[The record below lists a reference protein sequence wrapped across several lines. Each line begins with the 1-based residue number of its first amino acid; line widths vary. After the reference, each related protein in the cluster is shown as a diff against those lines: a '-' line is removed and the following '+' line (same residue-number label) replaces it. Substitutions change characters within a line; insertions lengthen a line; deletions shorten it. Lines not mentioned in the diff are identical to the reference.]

1 VYLLQALK
9 NDKRTPKLNVFWEY
23 AFAIDKYLCCGE
35 LWGLLEGLTML
46 WPTVR
51 RHKCHRSSF
60 VFSADWFLHFG
71 SVLFRR
77 QTQQLQPNSAQYD
90 GNCITGGILML
101 RLSHYKGHL
110 FRPSG
115 PQRCSY
121 SPVSQPGQRAS
132 TSWLAACSPRL
143 LGPSSAVCYVF
154 GDGCWVP
161 MWCTTP
167 SSHTLS
173 HRMLYQHTKVTVA
186 GNGIDGGP
194 KAAKFKLCHTGT
206 TNWKRE

>member
-1 VYLLQALK
+1 
-9 NDKRTPKLNVFWEY
+9 
-23 AFAIDKYLCCGE
+23 
-35 LWGLLEGLTML
+35 
-46 WPTVR
+46 VR

-77 QTQQLQPNSAQYD
+77 QTQQPNSAQYD

-143 LGPSSAVCYVF
+143 CGPSQVLCVMYLVM
-154 GDGCWVP
+154 GVECQCDVLRP
-161 MWCTTP
+161 R
-167 SSHTLS
+167 HTLS
-173 HRMLYQHTKVTVA
+173 HIGCCITTPQSQWPGMALTVA
-186 GNGIDGGP
+186 PKPLSSNCATRAQQTEKESKSGRCGSVCCAATSLFPTAAASGTEPHGGYV
-194 KAAKFKLCHTGT
+194 G
-206 TNWKRE
+206 

>member
-1 VYLLQALK
+1 M
-9 NDKRTPKLNVFWEY
+9 FWEY

-77 QTQQLQPNSAQYD
+77 QTQQPNSAQYD

-143 LGPSSAVCYVF
+143 LGPLKCCVLCIWWWVLSANVMYYALVTHSLTS
-154 GDGCWVP
+154 DVVSP
-161 MWCTTP
+161 HH
-167 SSHTLS
+167 SHS
-173 HRMLYQHTKVTVA
+173 
-186 GNGIDGGP
+186 G
-194 KAAKFKLCHTGT
+194 
-206 TNWKRE
+206 REWHWRWPQSR